1 MKTKLISR
9 LGYKEFYKNSE
20 SIDVLVKQI
29 HLESALEFL
38 VLINKNEHLIY
49 QNEYSEIRF
58 ILREW
63 IPDTSEDFK
72 TNFIRVFIEHSER
85 KNLKNV
91 KIINKISTLR
101 TIEILLKKKI
111 NIEKVSHN
119 PESLFKLYLILNDEI
134 ANRLEVFTKKYLVGN
149 LSMSNEIRLHLHLG
163 LNQYLI
169 NTDLANKKL
178 WVEALKFVQFEKW
191 INTKP
196 ELENTLTR
204 YLEKF
209 NVKTLY
215 ELFTLIFRI
224 GQVAINHYKFSIDEQ
239 ERGITFFNYIS
250 NHNINSSEW
259 NELSEIMKNPLYR
272 MDNGEYLIIDFYFV
286 LNKFFTGMYHDLLN
300 FSNSENSNFHQVY
313 SSDFVE
319 KYLLGNAVNSV
330 FGNKYIQFN
339 EDKIKSYKVKNI
351 NNLALP
357 DYYIRNGN
365 KVFLFECKNSLVS
378 LIAKLDSKFEKVET
392 DFKNKFY
399 ESGNKNKAAKQLL
412 NFINLSN
419 DGKYS
424 FFDTCAKNNNLIYYP
439 IIITTDDTLTSLSFN
454 NLINEYVIKDLNEID
469 DKLKMRIKPITI
481 IHINDL
487 LYRTT
492 YLKRLDVLIDAY
504 HKHFENSKNLY
515 FDRFISFTDY
525 IEIFVFKRK
534 KSIDYK
540 SLEKVMKES
549 VLSEKRRV
557 IFIN

>member
-9 LGYKEFYKNSE
+9 LGFKDFYNNSE
-20 SIDVLVKQI
+20 ALEKLLQHI
-29 HLESALEFL
+29 HLDSAIEFL
-38 VLINKNEHLIY
+38 VLINKNEHALN
-49 QNEYSEIRF
+49 QDEHAEIRF

-85 KNLKNV
+85 RNLKDV

-101 TIEILLKKKI
+101 TIEILLENRYK
-111 NIEKVSHN
+111 IEKENHN
-119 PESLFKLYLILNDEI
+119 PENLFKLYLIVNDEI
-134 ANRLEVFTKKYLVGN
+134 ADRLEIFSKKYLTGN
-149 LSMSNEIRLHLHLG
+149 LSMSNEIRLHFHLG

-209 NVKTLY
+209 NIKTLY

-224 GQVAINHYKFSIDEQ
+224 GQVAINHHKFSIDEQ
-239 ERGITFFNYIS
+239 EKGITFFNYIS

-300 FSNSENSNFHQVY
+300 FSNSEKSNFHQVY
-313 SSDFVE
+313 SSDFIE
-319 KYLLGNAVNSV
+319 KYLLGNAIYSV

-399 ESGNKNKAAKQLL
+399 ETENKNKAAKQLL
-412 NFINLSN
+412 NFIKVSN
-419 DGKYS
+419 EGKYS
-424 FFDTCAKNNNLIYYP
+424 FFDNCIKLNNLVYFP

-454 NLINEYVIKDLNEID
+454 SLINEFVTKDLNEMD
-469 DKLKMRIKPITI
+469 NKLKNRIKPITI

-492 YLKRLDVLIDAY
+492 NLKRLDVLIDSY
-504 HKHFENSKNLY
+504 HKHSNKKSHKN
-515 FDRFISFTDY
+515 FDKFISFTDF
-525 IEIFVFKRK
+525 IEIFVFKRSK
-534 KSIDYK
+534 TIDYK
-540 SLEKVMKES
+540 SLKSIMEES
-549 VLSEKRRV
+549 VLS
-557 IFIN
+557 N

>member
-1 MKTKLISR
+1 M
-9 LGYKEFYKNSE
+9 
-20 SIDVLVKQI
+20 DVLVKQI

-38 VLINKNEHLIY
+38 VLINKNEHLLY
-49 QNEYSEIRF
+49 QNEHSEISF

-85 KNLKNV
+85 RNLKDV

-111 NIEKVSHN
+111 KIEKASHN

-149 LSMSNEIRLHLHLG
+149 FSISNEIRLHLHLG

-224 GQVAINHYKFSIDEQ
+224 GQVAINHHKFSIDEQ
-239 ERGITFFNYIS
+239 EKGAVFFDYIS

-286 LNKFFTGMYHDLLN
+286 LNKFFTGMYHDLLD

-313 SSDFVE
+313 SSDFIE

-378 LIAKLDSKFEKVET
+378 LVAKLDSKFEKVET

-419 DGKYS
+419 EGKYS

-469 DKLKMRIKPITI
+469 GKLKKRIKPITI

-492 YLKRLDVLIDAY
+492 YLKKLDYIIDSY
-504 HKHFENSKNLY
+504 HKQFNNQNIKN
-515 FDRFISFTDY
+515 FDKFISFTDF
-525 IEIFVFKRK
+525 IELFVFQRSKI
-534 KSIDYK
+534 IDYK
-540 SLEKVMKES
+540 SLKNIMEES
-549 VLSEKRRV
+549 VLS
-557 IFIN
+557 N

>member
-20 SIDVLVKQI
+20 SMDVLVKQI
-29 HLESALEFL
+29 HLENAIEFL
-38 VLINKNEHLIY
+38 VLINKNEQLLY
-49 QNEYSEIRF
+49 QNEHSEISF

-111 NIEKVSHN
+111 KIEKVSHN
-119 PESLFKLYLILNDEI
+119 PESLFKLYLIVNDEI
-134 ANRLEVFTKKYLVGN
+134 ASRIDFFTKKYLTGN
-149 LSMSNEIRLHLHLG
+149 RSMSNEIRLHLHLG
-163 LNQYLI
+163 LNHYLV
-169 NTDLANKKL
+169 NTDAIGKKL

-191 INTKP
+191 IKTQPK
-196 ELENTLTR
+196 LENTLIG

-209 NVKTLY
+209 NVNTLY

-224 GQVAINHYKFSIDEQ
+224 GQIAINHHKFSINEQ
-239 ERGITFFNYIS
+239 EKGIVFFDYIS
-250 NHNINSSEW
+250 NHNINSLEW

-272 MDNGEYLIIDFYFV
+272 MNNGEYLIIDFYFV

-313 SSDFVE
+313 SSDFIE
-319 KYLLGNAVNSV
+319 KYLLGNAINSV

-339 EDKIKSYKVKNI
+339 EDKMKSYKVKNI

-399 ESGNKNKAAKQLL
+399 ESENKNKAAKQLL

-419 DGKYS
+419 EDKYS
-424 FFDTCAKNNNLIYYP
+424 Y
-439 IIITTDDTLTSLSFN
+439 
-454 NLINEYVIKDLNEID
+454 
-469 DKLKMRIKPITI
+469 
-481 IHINDL
+481 
-487 LYRTT
+487 
-492 YLKRLDVLIDAY
+492 
-504 HKHFENSKNLY
+504 
-515 FDRFISFTDY
+515 
-525 IEIFVFKRK
+525 
-534 KSIDYK
+534 
-540 SLEKVMKES
+540 
-549 VLSEKRRV
+549 
-557 IFIN
+557 

>member
-20 SIDVLVKQI
+20 SMDVLVKQI

-38 VLINKNEHLIY
+38 VLINKNEQLLY
-49 QNEYSEIRF
+49 QNEHSEISF

-111 NIEKVSHN
+111 KIEKVSHN
-119 PESLFKLYLILNDEI
+119 PESLFKLYLIVNDEI
-134 ANRLEVFTKKYLVGN
+134 ASRIDFFTKKYLTGN
-149 LSMSNEIRLHLHLG
+149 RSISNEIRLHLHLG

-224 GQVAINHYKFSIDEQ
+224 GQVAISHHKFSIDEQ
-239 ERGITFFNYIS
+239 EKGITFFNYIS

-313 SSDFVE
+313 SSDFIE
-319 KYLLGNAVNSV
+319 KYLLGNAINSV

-339 EDKIKSYKVKNI
+339 EDKMKSYKVKNI

-365 KVFLFECKNSLVS
+365 KVFLFECKNSLIS

-399 ESGNKNKAAKQLL
+399 ESENKNKAAKQLL

-419 DGKYS
+419 EGKYS

-454 NLINEYVIKDLNEID
+454 NLINEYVIKDLNKID
-469 DKLKMRIKPITI
+469 GKLKKRIKPITI

-492 YLKRLDVLIDAY
+492 SLKRLDVLIDAY
-504 HKHFENSKNLY
+504 HKHFDSSKNLY

-534 KSIDYK
+534 KAIDHK
-540 SLEKVMKES
+540 SLEN
-549 VLSEKRRV
+549 
-557 IFIN
+557 IIH

>member
-20 SIDVLVKQI
+20 SMDVLVKQI
-29 HLESALEFL
+29 HLENAIEFL
-38 VLINKNEHLIY
+38 VLINKNEQLLY
-49 QNEYSEIRF
+49 QNEHSEISF

-111 NIEKVSHN
+111 KIEKVSHN
-119 PESLFKLYLILNDEI
+119 PESLFKLYLIVNDEI
-134 ANRLEVFTKKYLVGN
+134 ASRIDFFTKKYLTGN
-149 LSMSNEIRLHLHLG
+149 RSISNEIRLHLHLG
-163 LNQYLI
+163 LNQYLV
-169 NTDLANKKL
+169 NTDAIGKKL

-191 INTKP
+191 IKTQPK
-196 ELENTLTR
+196 LENTLIG

-209 NVKTLY
+209 NVNTLY

-224 GQVAINHYKFSIDEQ
+224 GQIAINHHKFSINEQ
-239 ERGITFFNYIS
+239 EKGIVFFDYIS

-272 MDNGEYLIIDFYFV
+272 MNNGEYLIIDFYFV

-313 SSDFVE
+313 SSDFIE
-319 KYLLGNAVNSV
+319 KYLLGNAINSV

-339 EDKIKSYKVKNI
+339 EDKMKSYKVKNI

-365 KVFLFECKNSLVS
+365 KVFLFECKNSLIS

-399 ESGNKNKAAKQLL
+399 ESVNKNKAAKQLL

-419 DGKYS
+419 EDKYS

-469 DKLKMRIKPITI
+469 GKLKMRIKPITI

-492 YLKRLDVLIDAY
+492 SLKRLDVLIDSY
-504 HKHFENSKNLY
+504 HRHFESSKNLY

-534 KSIDYK
+534 KAIDYK
-540 SLEKVMKES
+540 SLEN
-549 VLSEKRRV
+549 
-557 IFIN
+557 IIH

>member
-38 VLINKNEHLIY
+38 VLINKNEHLVY

-58 ILREW
+58 ILKEW

-111 NIEKVSHN
+111 KIEKVSHN

-224 GQVAINHYKFSIDEQ
+224 GQVAINHHKFSIDEQ
-239 ERGITFFNYIS
+239 EKGITFFNYIS

-286 LNKFFTGMYHDLLN
+286 LNKFFTGIYHDLLN

-313 SSDFVE
+313 SSDFIE

-492 YLKRLDVLIDAY
+492 YLKRLDFLIDSY
-504 HKHFENSKNLY
+504 HKHFESSKNLN
-515 FDRFISFTDY
+515 FDRFISFSDY
-525 IEIFVFKRK
+525 IEFFVFKRNK
-534 KSIDYK
+534 VIDYK
-540 SLEKVMKES
+540 SLEKIMEES
-549 VLSEKRRV
+549 VLSEKEE
-557 IFIN
+557 